1 MSNFQQAIADEIR
14 RLSRK
19 EAKALFAPIAEQ
31 LSSLKKRLAVL
42 EKQVKTL
49 VPEAPAPT
57 KADAENAPATPEK
70 PIRLNGNAIKKIRRK
85 LRLTQ
90 AQFAALVDASTGSV
104 NHWEAGKVI
113 PQKIQKQKIAALR
126 GLSKRAVAA
135 MLADKGIV
143 IKPAPAAEAPA
154 KAEETK

>member
-1 MSNFQQAIADEIR
+1 MSNFQQAITDEIR

-19 EAKALFAPIAEQ
+19 EAKVLLAPMIEQ
-31 LSSLKKRLAVL
+31 LSSLKKRVSEL
-42 EKQVKTL
+42 EKRNKAL
-49 VPEAPAPT
+49 MAAHPETEKKEA
-57 KADAENAPATPEK
+57 KATAVAAEK

-90 AQFAALVDASTGSV
+90 AQFAVLVDASTGSV
-104 NHWEAGKVI
+104 NHWETGKVI

-126 GLSKRAVAA
+126 GLSKRTVAA

-143 IKPAPAAEAPA
+143 IKSALAAEAAA